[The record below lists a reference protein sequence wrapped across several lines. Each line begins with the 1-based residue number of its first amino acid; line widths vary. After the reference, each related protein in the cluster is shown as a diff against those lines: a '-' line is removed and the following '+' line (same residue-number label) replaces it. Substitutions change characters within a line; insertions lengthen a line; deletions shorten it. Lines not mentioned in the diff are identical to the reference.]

1 MDSLYLTVTSQGQ
14 RFVATS
20 AAPRICSLGASPEEA
35 TESARLVAIAM
46 FGSGV
51 RPAMLIVRITQPG
64 LSTIVMQPL
73 EKPFT
78 IGSMVE
84 KVGWRY
90 MASVPGPV
98 LKLVQ

>member
-1 MDSLYLTVTSQGQ
+1 MDSLHLIVAPHGE

-20 AAPRICSLGASPEEA
+20 TEPRICSLGESPEEA
-35 TESARLVAIAM
+35 TEGARLVALAM

-51 RPAMLIVRITQPG
+51 RPPMLIVRITQPG
-64 LSTIVMQPL
+64 LSTLVMQPL

-78 IGSMVE
+78 IESMVE
-84 KVGWRY
+84 KVDWRY

-98 LKLVQ
+98 LKLVH